1 MDEPDRKGGQ
11 REQRQQQRRAHILE
25 AARDLFEAEGVAGLS
40 MRAIAK
46 RAGMPPMT
54 LYSYFPSKTAIV
66 RALWSQAFTPLFVE
80 LEAAEAAETLPPARL
95 RRVAHAF
102 VDYWLRFPDRYKVV
116 FLIQDRREGEADR
129 WFIEETD
136 VVPELLRF
144 VRLIAAAQDDPDG
157 DHTRE
162 AEALICALIGVTH
175 MLVGIPEYRW
185 AGSETYIDLILRAF
199 VRD

>member
-25 AARDLFEAEGVAGLS
+25 AARDLFEAEGVAGL
-40 MRAIAK
+40 
-46 RAGMPPMT
+46 
-54 LYSYFPSKTAIV
+54 V